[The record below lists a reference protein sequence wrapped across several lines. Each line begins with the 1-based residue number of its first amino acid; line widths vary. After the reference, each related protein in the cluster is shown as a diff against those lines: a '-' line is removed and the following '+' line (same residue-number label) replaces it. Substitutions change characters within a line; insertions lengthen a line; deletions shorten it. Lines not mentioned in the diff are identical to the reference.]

1 MGLIS
6 RGNATAHLE
15 RAQHAR
21 LLLLQRLLLLVL
33 LRRQDIW
40 EVQRAARWCLLL
52 LRYNSLSQ
60 YGERVCLIDR
70 YAVIVSVLVYWLGW
84 LWLERSIAVGVS
96 LASPHTARPLVIC
109 RLSELNVALGRM
121 SRSHYSATKP
131 RRLLMLDLSDNTACA
146 TTTIHIVSANGRA
159 KYSLVTPASTLIV
172 LIRLVCLL
180 TIALVAS
187 TSSIS
192 SLISASVLL
201 LRVYY
206 AGAEGRRVLPRLL
219 LSGLIDI
226 WSAKTTKTCMRL
238 MLWNA

>member
-1 MGLIS
+1 M
-6 RGNATAHLE
+6 
-15 RAQHAR
+15 
-21 LLLLQRLLLLVL
+21 L

-40 EVQRAARWCLLL
+40 EVQRAASWCLLL

-121 SRSHYSATKP
+121 SRRHHSVAIP
-131 RRLLMLDLSDNTACA
+131 CRLLLMLLMLDLSDNAACA
-146 TTTIHIVSANGRA
+146 TTTSHIVSANGRA
-159 KYSLVTPASTLIV
+159 KSSLVTPATTLIV
-172 LIRLVCLL
+172 LIGLVCLL

-187 TSSIS
+187 ASSIS
-192 SLISASVLL
+192 PLISASVLL

-206 AGAEGRRVLPRLL
+206 AGAEGCRVLPRLL

-226 WSAKTTKTCMRL
+226 WSTITTKTCMRL